1 MIKMKKHYKIGMLL
15 AAVLLAGCVR
25 VPAENM
31 SSEKPPKATSQK
43 LDQGTAQENLEANE
57 DILLIDVRT
66 PEEFEEKHIPNSI
79 LLPDYDIDKLA
90 PEMLPDKDAQIYLYC
105 RSGNRSSMAAA
116 KLADMGYTQVYDIG
130 GIIDWKYETISGKE

>member
-1 MIKMKKHYKIGMLL
+1 MKKHYKIGMLL
-15 AAVLLAGCVR
+15 AALLLTGCVQA
-25 VPAENM
+25 PAENIH
-31 SSEKPPKATSQK
+31 SDNPTKATYQE
-43 LDQGTAQENLEANE
+43 LDQSTAQENLEANE

-79 LLPDYDIDKLA
+79 LVPDYDIDKLA

-105 RSGNRSSMAAA
+105 RSGARSSAAAA

-130 GIIDWKYETISGKE
+130 GIIDWKFETISGKE

>member
-1 MIKMKKHYKIGMLL
+1 MKKHYKIGMLL
-15 AAVLLAGCVR
+15 AALLLAGCVR

-31 SSEKPPKATSQK
+31 NSEKPTKATSQK

-105 RSGNRSSMAAA
+105 RSGARSSAAAA

>member
-1 MIKMKKHYKIGMLL
+1 MKKHYKIGMLL